1 MPDDAMIDKD
11 TLMMQTLYWWGVPTL
26 FRCPHEPDPARCDI
40 ALVGVPHST
49 GNGSTERDQHLGPRA
64 VRDVS
69 ASGRRPHGRY
79 MLDPWKTVR
88 IADLGDVPFPEANN
102 NERCIERINAF
113 YRRIDEAGAFPVS
126 VGGDHSITGGILEAI
141 AGPGAKTTKGEKAV
155 LVHFDAHTDVYEK
168 IDHFLGA
175 KKSAAHWASYLARN
189 GHVDPT
195 HSLQIGI
202 RGHVRTLDWLRPSYD
217 LGYEVITMDRYEEIG
232 HDACVKLIHERVG
245 DRPIYI
251 TFDLD
256 CLDPTVA
263 PGVANIE
270 PAFTGFTM
278 SQAVR
283 LIQSL
288 QGFNIIGGDVACLM
302 PTKDN
307 PNKITALV
315 ASSIMFEILC
325 LIADRLRKEGKGR
338 TQ

>member
-1 MPDDAMIDKD
+1 MEKNDA
-11 TLMMQTLYWWGVPTL
+11 LMMQTLYWWGVPTL
-26 FRCPHEPDPARCDI
+26 FRCPQESDPANCDI

-69 ASGRRPHGRY
+69 ATSRRPHARY
-79 MLDPWKTVR
+79 MLDPWTAARVG
-88 IADLGDVPFPEANN
+88 DLGDVPFPEANN
-102 NERCIERINAF
+102 NERCIERITDF
-113 YRRIDEAGAFPVS
+113 FRRIDRAGAYPVS
-126 VGGDHSITGGILEAI
+126 IGGDHSMTGGILQGI
-141 AGPGAKTTKGEKAV
+141 AQPDSRITGGEKPV
-155 LVHFDAHTDVYEK
+155 LVHFDAHTDAYEK

-175 KKSAAHWASYLARN
+175 KKSAAHWASYLVRN
-189 GHVDPT
+189 GLVDAS
-195 HSLQIGI
+195 HSVQIGI

-232 HDACVKLIHERVG
+232 HDACAKIILDRVG
-245 DRPIYI
+245 DRPIYV

-270 PAFTGFTM
+270 AAYTGFSM

-283 LIQSL
+283 LIQGL
-288 QGFNIIGGDVACLM
+288 HGRKVIGGAVACLM

-307 PNKITALV
+307 PNKITSLV
-315 ASSIMFEILC
+315 ASSIMFEIIC
-325 LIADRLRKEGKGR
+325 LIADRLKKDGGTKAR
-338 TQ
+338 